1 MILRVFIFSKNKAF
15 RESQFFVIYA
25 ADLIVG
31 IYMSLSEILIGRLFI
46 YITPLCP
53 IIGPYFFT
61 PSIFLKI
68 YFTLSHYAQGFKTI
82 SQVLLSLNRMTS
94 VVFPVTY
101 YKSWKN
107 IQTPS
112 MIVLFVMPVGVI
124 WNIIISRV
132 YVNPSSGGFSV
143 NYIKKVEWIY
153 FAFFSS
159 TTSSWRP
166 FLLRALDFT
175 YDFLNLSTTIIFI
188 AFNQQLRTELFQT
201 WTGNNSA
208 EVSSLDMHSDGTLVA
223 PHLQCSTHEF
233 NSSRSLC

>member
-94 VVFPVTY
+94 VVFPVTC

-143 NYIKKVEWIY
+143 NYIKKVEWASLSKLHLAY
-153 FAFFSS
+153 FIFSLTMIIIFSGITLYGLFVMKTRMKKAETSITVATMVISVEFSS
-159 TTSSWRP
+159 
-166 FLLRALDFT
+166 LAM
-175 YDFLNLSTTIIFI
+175 
-188 AFNQQLRTELFQT
+188 FQ
-201 WTGNNSA
+201 
-208 EVSSLDMHSDGTLVA
+208 VD
-223 PHLQCSTHEF
+223 PY
-233 NSSRSLC
+233 RSEQEN